1 MKHIKLFEEFEWGA
15 GDKDGSMPSLLPVDS
30 EFISYDV
37 IKKLG
42 LKLKKAFTE
51 KGFKI
56 IEPYNGA
63 VDKPKKINPYS
74 DAKDKKEISIAVS
87 EDHYNQFYNI
97 RWDNDTPIQQYSVV
111 KLKGTRRH
119 ASNTD
124 HEKMPAY
131 EKILMWF
138 TEENKD
144 EVMSIL
150 KDNTDNTVK
159 MTEEQ
164 ESQHGWTYNLCKV
177 SLYIDL
183 SKI

>member
-15 GDKDGSMPSLLPVDS
+15 GYKDGSMPSLLPVDS
-30 EFISYDV
+30 EFISFDM
-37 IKKLG
+37 IKELG

-63 VDKPKKINPYS
+63 SKKP
-74 DAKDKKEISIAVS
+74 AQGKKEISISVA
-87 EDHYNQFYNI
+87 EDHYNQCYNI
-97 RWDNDTPIQQYSVV
+97 RWDSNTPIQQYSIV
-111 KLKGTRRH
+111 KLKAG
-119 ASNTD
+119 TD
-124 HEKMPAY
+124 HEKMPTY

-138 TEENKD
+138 SEENKD

-159 MTEEQ
+159 MLEDQ
-164 ESQHGWTYNLCKV
+164 EPKHGWMGNLCKV
-177 SLYIDL
+177 SLYLDM
-183 SKI
+183 SKIQ